1 MLPFQIIG
9 YVFVSEIVAQLRR
22 IIEQQIALI
31 DDMTVAEPFG
41 FQRSFPLDNFHIVG
55 LFDDAVRFR
64 RPEIV
69 AFITQVRFVLAPC
82 YGYVQLYFQ
91 SLAAQPQGRSRTAHF
106 KISLDASQNRSV
118 TQRNIA
124 ADQLPDGIVRQT
136 TRMFGIIA
144 DESEYQTFSHNRT
157 FGKQK
162 ARGKCCLLQTGTP
175 IPTRYTDLNPVPQHE
190 IKSA

>member
-1 MLPFQIIG
+1 MC
-9 YVFVSEIVAQLRR
+9 
-22 IIEQQIALI
+22 
-31 DDMTVAEPFG
+31 
-41 FQRSFPLDNFHIVG
+41 
-55 LFDDAVRFR
+55 FR
-64 RPEIV
+64 KPEIV
-69 AFITQVRFVLAPC
+69 AFITQIRFVLALR

-144 DESEYQTFSHNRT
+144 DESEYQAFLIIERAGNRKH
-157 FGKQK
+157 GESAVYSKQVHTHQIYRPK
-162 ARGKCCLLQTGTP
+162 PRAAAR
-175 IPTRYTDLNPVPQHE
+175 N
-190 IKSA
+190 